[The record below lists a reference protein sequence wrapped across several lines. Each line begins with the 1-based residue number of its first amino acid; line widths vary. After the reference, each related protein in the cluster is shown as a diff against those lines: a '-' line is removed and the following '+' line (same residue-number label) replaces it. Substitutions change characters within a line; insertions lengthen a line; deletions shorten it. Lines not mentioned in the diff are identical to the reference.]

1 MFKNIV
7 AVTLIICLILT
18 MSACNSGNWANSSN
32 IQGSKIKV
40 VVSFNAMREFAYAVG
55 KDKITIQTIIPDGTE
70 PHDYDPRAKDLEILS
85 SAKIFVYNGFGMET
99 WVTKSLQAVNN
110 KNLITVDASN
120 GCTAI
125 TNTDPELIKDD
136 GQDDPHIWVSL
147 KGAEKEAENI
157 ETALIKADPTNK
169 TYYETNYS
177 NFYNQLEQLFNEY
190 NSKFSALKNK
200 SFVTGHAAFAYLCR
214 DFGLKQN
221 SVEDVFADG
230 EPSAQKLTGL
240 VKYCKENKIK
250 TIFVEDMVSP
260 KVSETL
266 ANEVGAKTVKI
277 YTIESKEDN
286 KDYLQSMQYNLQVIY
301 DSLK

>member
-1 MFKNIV
+1 MFRKIV
-7 AVTLIICLILT
+7 AITIISCLILA
-18 MSACNSGNWANSSN
+18 MSACNSAKPTNGSSAQN
-32 IQGSKIKV
+32 PKIKV
-40 VVSFNAMREFAYAVG
+40 VVSFNAMREFVEAVG
-55 KDKITIQTIIPDGTE
+55 KDKVTIQTIIPDGTE
-70 PHDYDPRAKDLEILS
+70 PHDYDPRAKDLESLS
-85 SAKIFVYNGFGMET
+85 SAKIFVYNGFGMEA

-110 KNLITVDASN
+110 KSLITVDASN

-125 TNTDPELIKDD
+125 TNTDPQLIKDD

-147 KGAEKEAENI
+147 KGAEKEAANI
-157 ETALIKADPTNK
+157 KDALIKADPSNK
-169 TYYETNYS
+169 TYYETNYT
-177 NFYNQLEQLFNEY
+177 NFFDQLEQLFTDY

-230 EPSAQKLTGL
+230 EPSAQKLTEL
-240 VKYCKENKIK
+240 VNYCKDNKIK
-250 TIFVEDMVSP
+250 TIFVEDLVSP

-266 ANEVGAKTVKI
+266 ASEVGAKTVKI